1 MTKVTGNPQS
11 SREVMEQPTPDT
23 QDKKMK
29 TSCQLKSKGSVRV
42 TRTTM
47 KVNKHIQEK
56 GKGRRIAH
64 SHLTPVYLQAPFSPH
79 SPPLSGMTHIYSH
92 GFMGPPLLP
101 R

>member
-29 TSCQLKSKGSVRV
+29 TSCQLRSKGSVRV

-56 GKGRRIAH
+56 VANKASQKTATSKKLMKIRGSKLC
-64 SHLTPVYLQAPFSPH
+64 SQCSKMNE
-79 SPPLSGMTHIYSH
+79 S
-92 GFMGPPLLP
+92 
-101 R
+101 